1 MINRCNK
8 RLYDIFRIK
17 TDHCMNNIIE
27 IIVYK
32 YTIIVSTVIL
42 NKTLKIWKFI
52 YFFFVH
58 SCKLIAAH
66 CIAINLAK
74 NKNFVDIILY

>member
-17 TDHCMNNIIE
+17 IDHCMNSIIE

-42 NKTLKIWKFI
+42 NKTLKI
-52 YFFFVH
+52 
-58 SCKLIAAH
+58 
-66 CIAINLAK
+66 
-74 NKNFVDIILY
+74 